1 MSGRTDLFDV
11 EQVSGGRV
19 VLLLD
24 GGGRVVMCQGQLRT
38 VTDRR
43 AEDVCGGHVSEL
55 PIDFDGWDPVSAPL
69 PPQDR
74 SGRAD
79 VRHQDGATTR
89 VWWEAHRTQGT
100 EGRGCLVEIVPAL
113 VAVRREE
120 DTALVRALFQ
130 QTKVGVAIHDLDLS
144 MTRLNLTPELFGP
157 PSASGT
163 AVDPLGKGTEEAV
176 LPEDAAAV
184 NEQLRR
190 VADTGEPLVDWVHRA
205 RRRDAPELERAVS
218 LSAFRLEDV
227 GTRPIGVAAIFTEVT
242 DQYAARQ
249 RMALLQS
256 VAERISGDLDMRR
269 IAEELA
275 DCLVSKGFAD
285 LVAVDLMEAVLLG
298 EEPSDFRSGAPLRRV
313 AVSAHDGQWPTEVY
327 ARDAAFRLRQSE
339 SDDLNL
345 GRPIVESELSRLRET
360 LADDPARA
368 RLLLPD
374 AASSFLVVP
383 LTARGHVLGAVPLWR
398 TRRQPPYGQADAEF
412 AQVIVSR
419 AALGLDNARRYTR
432 EQRTVEALQ
441 RSLLPSAVSE
451 TSAVQTAGR
460 YVPAATTAG
469 MGGTWFDVI
478 PLSSARVAMVVGQVA
493 GHGLGASAMMGRL
506 RTAVQTL
513 ADLELPPSEL
523 LTHLD
528 DLAVRLGEAGAGAET
543 GEEGDEPSVGL
554 VRPVVPTGP
563 LATGATC
570 LYCVYDAVEGR
581 CEMASAGHPVP
592 RLVMPGGDARDLGL
606 KPGPALGVG
615 GNPFESVTV
624 ELPPGSLLALFT
636 GPHFTD
642 SLVADSLLAGDEDG
656 LRRHRFTGTLRTA
669 VEQQDTAAEAAR
681 RVVEELLPVPPDEDV
696 SFLVARTRRLA
707 SDRVASFAFPADP
720 AVVAQ
725 ARKFADGHLERWNLG
740 HLTFS
745 TELIISELVTNAIR
759 YGGEGPFR
767 LRLVLDTVLTCEVSD
782 TNETQPR
789 LRRARL
795 TDEGGRGLFLVAQL
809 SHRWGSRYTEHGKT
823 LWTEQLLTD
832 AFEFDDG
839 P

>member
-24 GGGRVVMCQGQLRT
+24 GGGRVVMCQGRLRT
-38 VTDRR
+38 VTDRP
-43 AEDVCGGHVSEL
+43 AEDVCGRHVSEL
-55 PIDFDGWDPVSAPL
+55 RIDFDGWDTVSAPL
-69 PPQDR
+69 PPRDR
-74 SGRAD
+74 SGWAD
-79 VRHQDGATTR
+79 VRHQDGSTVR

-100 EGRGCLVEIVPAL
+100 DGRGCLIEIVPAL

-120 DTALVRALFQ
+120 NTALVRALFQ
-130 QTKVGVAIHDLDLS
+130 QTKVGLAIHDLDLS
-144 MTRLNLTPELFGP
+144 TTRLNLTPESLGP
-157 PSASGT
+157 PSAVGT
-163 AVDPLGKGTEEAV
+163 AVDPLGQGIEEVV

-184 NEQLRR
+184 NDQLRR

-218 LSAFRLEDV
+218 LSAFRLEDA
-227 GTRPIGVAAIFTEVT
+227 GTHPIGVAVIITDVT
-242 DQYAARQ
+242 DQYVARQ
-249 RMALLQS
+249 RMGLLQS
-256 VAERISGDLDMRR
+256 VAERVGGNLDMRR

-275 DCLVSKGFAD
+275 DCLVSQGFAD
-285 LVAVDLMEAVLLG
+285 LAAVDLMEAVLLG
-298 EEPSDFRSGAPLRRV
+298 GEPSDFRTDVPLRRV
-313 AVSAHDGQWPTEVY
+313 AVSAHDGQWPAEVY
-327 ARDAAFRLRQSE
+327 ARDATFQLRQRE
-339 SDDLNL
+339 SDNLNL
-345 GRPIVESELSRLRET
+345 GRPLVEAELSRLREL
-360 LADDPARA
+360 LADDPAHA

-374 AASSFLVVP
+374 TAASFLVVP
-383 LTARGHVLGAVPLWR
+383 LTARGHALGAVPLWR
-398 TRRQPPYGQADAEF
+398 TRRQPPYGQADAEL
-412 AQVIVSR
+412 ARVIGDRV
-419 AALGLDNARRYTR
+419 ALSLDNARRYTR

-441 RSLLPSAVSE
+441 RSLLPPPASE

-478 PLSSARVAMVVGQVA
+478 PLSSARVAMVVGEVA
-493 GHGLGASAMMGRL
+493 GHGLGASATMGRL

-513 ADLELPPSEL
+513 ADLELPPREL

-528 DLAVRLGEAGAGAET
+528 DLAVRLSEAEAEAEA
-543 GEEGDEPSVGL
+543 GEEGAESPVRL

-563 LATGATC
+563 LTTGATC

-592 RLVMPGGDARDLGL
+592 LLVLPGGEARDLGL

-615 GNPFESVTV
+615 RNPFESVTV
-624 ELPPGSLLALFT
+624 ELPLGSLLAFFT
-636 GPHFTD
+636 G
-642 SLVADSLLAGDEDG
+642 SLLAGDEEG
-656 LRRHRFTGTLRTA
+656 LRRHRFARTLRTA
-669 VEQQDTAAEAAR
+669 VEQQDTAADAAR
-681 RVVEELLPVPPDEDV
+681 RVVDELLPVPPDEDV

-707 SDRVASFAFPADP
+707 SDRVASFTFPADP

-725 ARKFADGHLERWNLG
+725 TRKFVDGRLQAWNLDQ
-740 HLTFS
+740 LAFS
-745 TELIISELVTNAIR
+745 VELIVSELVTNAIR
-759 YGGEGPFR
+759 YGGDGPFR
-767 LRLVLDTVLTCEVSD
+767 LRLILDTVLTCEVSD

-832 AFEFDDG
+832 ALELDS
-839 P
+839 

>member
-24 GGGRVVMCQGQLRT
+24 GAGRVVMCQGQLRT
-38 VTDRR
+38 VTSRR

-55 PIDFDGWDPVSAPL
+55 PIDFHGWDVVSAPL

-74 SGRAD
+74 SGWAD
-79 VRHQDGATTR
+79 VRQQDGSMAR
-89 VWWEAHRTQGT
+89 VWWEAHRTWGPD
-100 EGRGCLVEIVPAL
+100 GRGCLIEIVPAL

-120 DTALVRALFQ
+120 NTALVRALFQ
-130 QTKVGVAIHDLDLS
+130 QKKVGLAIHDLDLFT
-144 MTRLNLTPELFGP
+144 TRLNLPESLGP
-157 PSASGT
+157 PSAAGT
-163 AVDPLGKGTEEAV
+163 AIDPLGKRIEEIV
-176 LPEDAAAV
+176 LPEDAAAG

-205 RRRDAPELERAVS
+205 RRRDAPELERVVS
-218 LSAFRLEDV
+218 LSAFRLEDADA
-227 GTRPIGVAAIFTEVT
+227 RPIGVAAIFTEVT
-242 DQYAARQ
+242 DQYVARQ
-249 RMALLQS
+249 RMGLLQS

-275 DCLVSKGFAD
+275 DCLVSQGFAD
-285 LVAVDLMEAVLLG
+285 LAAVDLTEAVLLG
-298 EEPSDFRSGAPLRRV
+298 EEPSDFRTGAPLRRV

-327 ARDAAFRLRQSE
+327 AREATFRLRRRE
-339 SDDLNL
+339 SDNLNL
-345 GRPIVESELSRLRET
+345 GLPMVESELSEWREL

-374 AASSFLVVP
+374 AASSFLVAP

-398 TRRQPPYGQADAEF
+398 TRRQPPFGQADAEF
-412 AQVIVSR
+412 AQEIASR

-432 EQRTVEALQ
+432 EQRTAESLQ
-441 RSLLPSAVSE
+441 RSLLPPAASE
-451 TSAVQTAGR
+451 SSAVQTAGR
-460 YVPAATTAG
+460 YVPAATTEG

-478 PLSSARVAMVVGQVA
+478 PLSSARVAMVVGEVA
-493 GHGLGASAMMGRL
+493 GHGLGASATMGRL

-528 DLAVRLGEAGAGAET
+528 DLAVRLGEAEPGPG
-543 GEEGDEPSVGL
+543 GDEPPPEAGL
-554 VRPVVPTGP
+554 VRPVGPTGP

-570 LYCVYDAVEGR
+570 LYCVYDAVEGW

-592 RLVMPGGDARDLGL
+592 LLVAPGGDVRDLDA

-624 ELPPGSLLALFT
+624 ELLPGSLLAFFT
-636 GPHFTD
+636 G
-642 SLVADSLLAGDEDG
+642 SLLAGDEDG
-656 LRRHRFTGTLRTA
+656 LRRHRLTRTLRKA
-669 VEQQDTAAEAAR
+669 VEQQGTAAEAAH
-681 RVVEELLPVPPDEDV
+681 RVVEELLPASPDEDV
-696 SFLVARTRRLA
+696 SLLVARTRRLA
-707 SDRVASFAFPADP
+707 SDRVASFGFPADP

-725 ARKFADGHLERWNLG
+725 ARKFVDGHLEAWALS
-740 HLTFS
+740 HLTFNA
-745 TELIISELVTNAIR
+745 ELIISELVTNAIR

-789 LRRARL
+789 LRRARP

-809 SHRWGSRYTEHGKT
+809 SNRWGSRYTEHGKT

-832 AFEFDDG
+832 ALELDFG
-839 P
+839 L

>member
-38 VTDRR
+38 VTDRP
-43 AEDVCGGHVSEL
+43 AEDVCGRHVSEL
-55 PIDFDGWDPVSAPL
+55 RIDFDSWDTVSAPL

-74 SGRAD
+74 SGWAD
-79 VRHQDGATTR
+79 VRQQDGSTVR

-100 EGRGCLVEIVPAL
+100 GGRGCLVEIVPAM

-120 DTALVRALFQ
+120 NTALVRALFR
-130 QTKVGVAIHDLDLS
+130 QTKVGLAIHELDLS
-144 MTRLNLTPELFGP
+144 TTRLNLTPESLGR
-157 PSASGT
+157 PSAVGT
-163 AVDPLGKGTEEAV
+163 AVDPLGQGIEEVV

-218 LSAFRLEDV
+218 LSAFRLEDA
-227 GTRPIGVAAIFTEVT
+227 GTNPIGVAVIFTDVT
-242 DQYAARQ
+242 DQYVARQ
-249 RMALLQS
+249 RMGLLQS
-256 VAERISGDLDMRR
+256 VADRVGGDLDMCR

-275 DCLVSKGFAD
+275 DCLVSQGFAD

-298 EEPSDFRSGAPLRRV
+298 GEPSDFRMDAPLRRV
-313 AVSAHDGQWPTEVY
+313 AVSAYDGHWPAEVY
-327 ARDAAFRLRQSE
+327 ARDATFRLQRCE
-339 SDDLNL
+339 SDNLNF
-345 GRPIVESELSRLRET
+345 GRPIVESELSRLRKL
-360 LADDPARA
+360 LADDPAHA

-374 AASSFLVVP
+374 AASSLLVVP

-398 TRRQPPYGQADAEF
+398 TPRQPPYGQADAEL
-412 AQVIVSR
+412 AEVIISR

-432 EQRTVEALQ
+432 EQRTAEALQ
-441 RSLLPSAVSE
+441 RSLLPPAASE

-478 PLSSARVAMVVGQVA
+478 PLSSARVAMVVGEVA
-493 GHGLGASAMMGRL
+493 GHGLEASATMGRL

-523 LTHLD
+523 LTRLD
-528 DLAVRLGEAGAGAET
+528 DLAVRLGEAEAEAG
-543 GEEGDEPSVGL
+543 EGSDEPPVRL
-554 VRPVVPTGP
+554 ARPVVPTGP

-570 LYCVYDAVEGR
+570 LYCVYDAVEGW

-592 RLVMPGGDARDLGL
+592 LLVMPGGDARDLGA

-624 ELPPGSLLALFT
+624 ELPPGSLLAFFT
-636 GPHFTD
+636 G
-642 SLVADSLLAGDEDG
+642 SLLAGDEDG
-656 LRRHRFTGTLRTA
+656 LLRHRFTRTLQTA
-669 VEQQDTAAEAAR
+669 VSQQDTAAEAAH
-681 RVVEELLPVPPDEDV
+681 RVVDELLPVPPDEDV

-707 SDRVASFAFPADP
+707 SDRVASFDFPADP

-725 ARKFADGHLERWNLG
+725 ARKFVDGHLEAWNLN

-745 TELIISELVTNAIR
+745 AELIVSELVTNAIR
-759 YGGEGPFR
+759 YGGDGPFR
-767 LRLVLDTVLTCEVSD
+767 LRLILDTVLTCEVSD

-809 SHRWGSRYTEHGKT
+809 SHRWGGRYTEHGKT

-832 AFEFDDG
+832 AFELDFG